1 MAWNALGSFIGKSFP
16 ILRLATQLVF
26 FRRPS
31 LKCSTNRGLGID
43 ISKGPSVLI
52 ADAVKRSSIAHLF
65 QFYPLFCEIAS
76 IPRKTPSAWVMAQTS
91 LPRSS
96 PIVLSANARNGKDGE
111 SPRSSIV
118 TGTGERGEG
127 SDDQAIELDA
137 RVLARGCLLEVG
149 KEMGV
154 SNLV

>member
-1 MAWNALGSFIGKSFP
+1 
-16 ILRLATQLVF
+16 
-26 FRRPS
+26 
-31 LKCSTNRGLGID
+31 
-43 ISKGPSVLI
+43 
-52 ADAVKRSSIAHLF
+52 
-65 QFYPLFCEIAS
+65 
-76 IPRKTPSAWVMAQTS
+76 MAQTS

>member
-1 MAWNALGSFIGKSFP
+1 
-16 ILRLATQLVF
+16 
-26 FRRPS
+26 
-31 LKCSTNRGLGID
+31 
-43 ISKGPSVLI
+43 
-52 ADAVKRSSIAHLF
+52 
-65 QFYPLFCEIAS
+65 
-76 IPRKTPSAWVMAQTS
+76 
-91 LPRSS
+91 
-96 PIVLSANARNGKDGE
+96 
-111 SPRSSIV
+111 V